1 MRNGYLLTADMH
13 GIRQIESISIADG
26 KEIRFGDVEI
36 QAKQRFDVLYTPAY
50 YHDQVLT
57 TRQIYKAITGEDV
70 MGDYHGIESS
80 VYSIRKK
87 LGRDVIQNV
96 RGYGYQLKIVDI
108 NLIIRIKGLQRNLRL
123 FFYETGIW
131 IVA

>member
-1 MRNGYLLTADMH
+1 MIIVTFSDPEEQVVEKIKAVLAED
-13 GIRQIESISIADG
+13 QEIESISIADG

-87 LGRDVIQNV
+87 PGRDVIQNV
-96 RGYGYQLKIVDI
+96 RGYGYQLK
-108 NLIIRIKGLQRNLRL
+108 KEKQRKL
-123 FFYETGIW
+123 YKIYKK
-131 IVA
+131 

>member
-1 MRNGYLLTADMH
+1 MIIVTFSDPEEQVVEKIKAVLAEGH
-13 GIRQIESISIADG
+13 EIECISIVGG
-26 KEIRFGDVEI
+26 KEMTFGDVEI
-36 QAKQRFDVLYTPAY
+36 WAKQRKVFFKGKEVELTPREFDVLYTLAY

-87 LGRDVIQNV
+87 LGRNIIQNI
-96 RGYGYQLKIVDI
+96 RGYGYQFK
-108 NLIIRIKGLQRNLRL
+108 K
-123 FFYETGIW
+123 EK
-131 IVA
+131 